1 MKRFL
6 LLSLAFTL
14 CLTTITRGEIK
25 YDPSF
30 LVGLGIEGV
39 PNVSPEYMPE
49 VKVAIIDSGICTDA
63 FTAYFSEDRIDEASI
78 NILDGSKNIEDTDD
92 GHGTAVTSVIA
103 GGTPDNVKLM
113 IIKATDD
120 YRYDHGM
127 IEKSIEY
134 ALDNGADIINVSA
147 SGVRDKEQSQYTQ
160 QIFERADKMGVPIIC
175 AMGNRAVDYS
185 VDSDVCL
192 FPAGLHYGNVIGV
205 SSLDEIGVLSSY
217 SSYGYGTDF
226 SAVGT
231 DVSII
236 AFTDYRDETSTTRCI
251 GKGRSSGTSMAT
263 PVITCAYCYAMMV
276 YLGLGGEQDYEKR
289 DMIITNALRLS
300 CNTDESNTERYGSGT
315 PNISKFINILERI
328 NNVKKRAKG
337 RK

>member
-1 MKRFL
+1 MKRIL

-14 CLTTITRGEIK
+14 ILTTMVRGEVN

-30 LVGLGIEGV
+30 LVGLGIEEV
-39 PNVSPEYMPE
+39 PDVCPEYMPE
-49 VKVAIIDSGICTDA
+49 VKVAIIDSGVCTDA

-78 NILDGSKNIEDTDD
+78 NMLDGSEDIDDTDD
-92 GHGTAVTSVIA
+92 GHGTAIASIIA
-103 GGTPDNVKLM
+103 GGTTDNVKLM

-120 YRYDHGM
+120 YKYNHGV

-147 SGVRDKEQSQYTQ
+147 SGIRDKEQSQYTQ
-160 QIFERADKMGVPIIC
+160 QVFERADKMGVPIVC
-175 AMGNRAVDYS
+175 AMGNRATNNS
-185 VDSDVCL
+185 VDPDVCL
-192 FPAGLHYGNVIGV
+192 FPAALDYGNIIGV

-231 DVSII
+231 DVSTIV
-236 AFTDYRDETSTTRCI
+236 FTDYRDEASTTRCI
-251 GKGRSSGTSMAT
+251 GIGKLSGTSIAT
-263 PVITCAYCYAMMV
+263 PVITCAYCYAMTV
-276 YLGLGGEQDYEKR
+276 YLELGGKRDYEKR
-289 DMIITNALRLS
+289 DLMITTALRLS
-300 CNTDESNTERYGSGT
+300 CNTDMSNIEKYGSGT
-315 PNISKFINILERI
+315 PNISKFIDILERM